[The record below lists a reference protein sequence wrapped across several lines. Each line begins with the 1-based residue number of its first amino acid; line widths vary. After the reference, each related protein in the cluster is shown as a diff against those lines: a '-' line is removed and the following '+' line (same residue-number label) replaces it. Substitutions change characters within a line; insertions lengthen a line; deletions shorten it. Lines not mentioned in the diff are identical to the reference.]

1 MIRLTKIGDA
11 LKGILN
17 GSWISNPKNVP
28 TASVVVN
35 NVAVRPTVRE
45 TQDIQKWRTALQS
58 AEGYHQQRKRLYDL
72 YDEIL
77 LDGFLR
83 SLIDKRTAAITNE
96 RLVFTKDG
104 KVIEDVTGLADQTF
118 FATLLREI
126 LNARFY
132 GHSLLQMDWAAP
144 SSKNPSETILIPRR
158 NVKPRLGIVTAEPH
172 DVSGAEYRL
181 PPFSDYVLEIGDRED
196 LGLLLQAC
204 PYVIY
209 KRGNF
214 GDWAE
219 FAEVFGMPFRWATY
233 NNEQSRQLIEE
244 ALDKAGSAGY
254 VVAPEDAKLQF
265 LNATSGGQNSD
276 IFSKLR
282 DALNEELSITILG
295 NTMTTTEAKSSG
307 YAQSLTHQKGQNELH
322 KDDRKF
328 VLRVL
333 NEKLTPF
340 LARLGYAVEGGK
352 WSFEDEDS
360 MTMME
365 KLNIALAVS
374 KEVPVGK
381 SYWYETF
388 KIPVPKADDLPDPKP
403 EPPVTDPNAKP
414 GASKPAGGKPA
425 KGKKA

>member
-1 MIRLTKIGDA
+1 MNGLTKFGNA
-11 LKGILN
+11 LKDVLN
-17 GSWISNPKNVP
+17 GKWYSKPKNVP
-28 TASVVVN
+28 TPSVVVN
-35 NVAVRPTVRE
+35 NVSVRPTVRE
-45 TQDIQKWRTALQS
+45 TQDIQKWRTALQA

-72 YDEIL
+72 YDDIL
-77 LDGFLR
+77 LDGFLK

-96 RLVFTKDG
+96 NIVFTKKG
-104 KVIEDVTGLADQTF
+104 KKVEDVSELAEKTF
-118 FATLLREI
+118 FANALKEI
-126 LNARFY
+126 LNARFF

-144 SSKNPSETILIPRR
+144 SSNQPSETVLIPRR
-158 NVKPRLGIVTAEPH
+158 NVKPRLGIVTVEPQ
-172 DVSGAEYRL
+172 DMAGAEYRQ
-181 PPFSDYVLEIGDRED
+181 PPYADYVLEIGEKED

-233 NNEQSRQLIEE
+233 NNEQSRTLIEE

-282 DALNEELSITILG
+282 DACNEELSITILG

-307 YAQSLTHQKGQNELH
+307 YAQSKTHQEGQNELH

-352 WSFEDEDS
+352 WSFEDVDS
-360 MTMME
+360 MSLKE
-365 KLNIALAVS
+365 KLEIAQAVS

-381 SYWYETF
+381 SYWYDTF
-388 KIPVPKADDLPDPKP
+388 KIPVPKADDMPDPKP
-403 EPPVTDPNAKP
+403 EPPVADPNTKP
-414 GASKPAGGKPA
+414 GASKTTGGKPEA
-425 KGKKA
+425 GKKA